1 MTGDLKLKLPNDLRF
16 ASVGRCIY
24 CGRTVPEVHRL
35 TEEHII
41 PYSFG
46 GHMILPDASCDDC
59 MGITGKM
66 CDQVC
71 RLMLNPVRW
80 HNGLPSRKK
89 KDSEKT
95 IRVGVA
101 DDGDLIHQE
110 FHHTIAPA
118 IVGFPL
124 FEPAGLMMGRPLEGE
139 KIRWAGFQMAATSPD
154 HEAHERNLKAAGVE
168 KATYSTDCPLG
179 EFMRILAQIGH
190 GYIVSQ
196 QGYREDLPLAD
207 IVTGKNP
214 NISHFIGGTPPEMN
228 FLRDPQR
235 GAALHQLRPFAA
247 CIDGIGYLALQIRLF
262 SYLTPSPVYT
272 VITSKWTI
280 AEGSEYLLF
289 DKQDA
294 SGDVNVTLQ
303 VMT

>member
-1 MTGDLKLKLPNDLRF
+1 MTDDLKLKLPNDLRF
-16 ASVGRCIY
+16 ASVGQCIY
-24 CGRTVPEVHRL
+24 CGRTMPEVNRL

-59 MGITGKM
+59 MVITGKA
-66 CDQVC
+66 CNQVC

-89 KDSEKT
+89 KEREKT
-95 IRVGVA
+95 IRIGVG
-101 DDGDLIHQE
+101 DDGDVVHQE
-110 FHHTIAPA
+110 FHHTVAPA

-124 FEPAGLMMGRPLEGE
+124 FEPAGLFSGKPLEGG
-139 KIRWAGFQMAATSPD
+139 KIRLDGFQMAVTSPD
-154 HEAHERNLKAAGVE
+154 HETHERNLKAAGVE
-168 KATYSTDCPLG
+168 KPTFSTECPLD

-228 FLRDPQR
+228 FLRDPQS
-235 GAALHQLRPFAA
+235 GVALHQLRPFAA
-247 CIDGIGYLALQIRLF
+247 CIDGVGYLALQIRLF

-272 VITSKWTI
+272 VITSTWTI
-280 AEGSEYLLF
+280 AKGDEYLF
-289 DKQDA
+289 FERNDD
-294 SGDVNVTLQ
+294 SDNVRVTLQ